1 VISGL
6 EAIEFLRRRP
16 PFDRLSLEELAAVE
30 DSLETWYWPRGTR
43 LPEPGADGRIYLI
56 RTGVV
61 EQSGLRTW
69 AEGEVLRPSD
79 NAGACVVA
87 KDTLVHVFG
96 PHVEPSAPSR
106 GPGTGSRR
114 AREPTTLSSRER
126 IKRRMSRWDDPVY
139 WALDLETGGLDARR
153 HGVVSVGM
161 VPIRSG
167 HIRVG
172 ESFYSLVNP
181 AQRMTAESTTI
192 HQLSPRD
199 LDRAPLLGDVLP
211 SIVAR
216 MTEGVLLVHCA
227 MVDVPFL
234 RRACVREGLRW
245 PRPQV
250 VDTMRL
256 LARLAR
262 RPDSE
267 PGPPVALAAARA
279 HFGLPPHRSHHAL
292 SDAMA
297 TAELF
302 LMLVHRLKARRLHG
316 LL

>member
-1 VISGL
+1 MERTSGGTMSKPPVT
-6 EAIEFLRRRP
+6 EVEGHRRP
-16 PFDRLSLEELAAVE
+16 NQV
-30 DSLETWYWPRGTR
+30 GT
-43 LPEPGADGRIYLI
+43 I
-56 RTGVV
+56 
-61 EQSGLRTW
+61 
-69 AEGEVLRPSD
+69 
-79 NAGACVVA
+79 
-87 KDTLVHVFG
+87 
-96 PHVEPSAPSR
+96 
-106 GPGTGSRR
+106 GS
-114 AREPTTLSSRER
+114 
-126 IKRRMSRWDDPVY
+126 
-139 WALDLETGGLDARR
+139 LETGGEALQPFRLR
-153 HGVVSVGM
+153 HAPLAVASQYLGVVG
-161 VPIRSG
+161 P
-167 HIRVG
+167 
-172 ESFYSLVNP
+172 E
-181 AQRMTAESTTI
+181 TAASKPGIDVFRELFEVEVDLET
-192 HQLSPRD
+192 SPRN
-199 LDRAPLLGDVLP
+199 LDRAPSLGDVLP

-234 RRACVREGLRW
+234 RPACAREGLRW

-279 HFGLPPHRSHHAL
+279 HFGLPTHRSHHDL

>member
-1 VISGL
+1 MT
-6 EAIEFLRRRP
+6 
-16 PFDRLSLEELAAVE
+16 LEELAAVE
-30 DSLETWYWPRGTR
+30 DSLETWYWPRGTW
-43 LPEPGADGRIYLI
+43 LHEPGADGRLYLI

-61 EQSGLRTW
+61 EQPGLRTW
-69 AEGEVLRPSD
+69 AAGEVLRLSD
-79 NAGACVVA
+79 RAGACLVA
-87 KDTLVHVFG
+87 QDTLVHVLG
-96 PHVEPSAPSR
+96 PQAKPSASSKGPKTGSGEVGKLSTSLTSR
-106 GPGTGSRR
+106 G
-114 AREPTTLSSRER
+114 R
-126 IKRRMSRWDDPVY
+126 IKRRISRWDDPVY
-139 WALDLETGGLDARR
+139 WALDLETGGLDPRR

-167 HIRVG
+167 RIRVG

-181 AQRMTAESTTI
+181 AQEMSAESMTI
-192 HQLSPRD
+192 HRLNPRD
-199 LDRAPLLGDVLP
+199 LEAAPRLQDVLP
-211 SIVAR
+211 LICGRLS
-216 MTEGVLLVHCA
+216 EGVLLVHCA

-234 RRACVREGLRW
+234 RRACAGEGLPW

-262 RPDSE
+262 RPGSE
-267 PGPPVALAAARA
+267 PRPPVALAGARA
-279 HFGLPPHRSHHAL
+279 HFGLPPHRSHHAM

-302 LMLVHRLKARRLHG
+302 LMLVHRLKARKLHS